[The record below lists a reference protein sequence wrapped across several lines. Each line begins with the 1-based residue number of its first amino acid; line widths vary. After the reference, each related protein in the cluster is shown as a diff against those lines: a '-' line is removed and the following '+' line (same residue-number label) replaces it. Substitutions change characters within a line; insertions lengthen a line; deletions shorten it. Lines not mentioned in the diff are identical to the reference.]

1 VGRFEA
7 DGIPMQALTT
17 VSTVAH
23 CEVDEALAHAWDEL
37 ADRAGAVPFARPGWL
52 RPWAEAAGVRLEA
65 LTTRSG
71 PTLTGVL
78 PIVSRRHHL
87 YTPANW
93 HTPWLEAVAQDDP
106 ARRALVAALAAA
118 RPTRVTVDFV
128 LAGEPTAEGAGEAL
142 AAAGYHL
149 HPRTR
154 LESPFVTV
162 QGTWEEYLAS
172 RSAHRR
178 GELRRRTRRLE
189 AAGEVTREV
198 HLGGDHLPA
207 LLEEA
212 FAVEAAG
219 WKGTGGTAML
229 SDPLIA
235 AFYRRVAAW
244 GAERG
249 WLRLAFLRLDGRP
262 LAFDLALEAAGHHY
276 LLKTGYDPAFTALSP
291 GLLLR
296 LHMLERAFR
305 TGVGTYEFC
314 GGTEPW
320 KLEWASATRRVL
332 VIEAFAPTVAGAAC
346 RTAGRIARFVRLET
360 RRPTKGR

>member
-1 VGRFEA
+1 
-7 DGIPMQALTT
+7 MQALTA
-17 VSTVAH
+17 VPTVARR
-23 CEVDEALAHAWDEL
+23 EVDDTLAEAWDEL

-65 LTTRSG
+65 LTAWRG

-78 PIVSRRHHL
+78 PLASRQHHL

-93 HTPWLEAVAQDDP
+93 HTPWLEAVVEDDT

-118 RPTRVTVDFV
+118 GRTRVTVDFV
-128 LAGEPTAEGAGEAL
+128 LAGEPTAEGANAAL
-142 AAAGYHL
+142 AAAGYRL
-149 HPRTR
+149 YPRTR
-154 LESPFVTV
+154 LESPFVTL
-162 QGTWEEYLAS
+162 QGPWEDYFAS
-172 RSAHRR
+172 LSAHRR

-198 HLGGDHLPA
+198 HQGGDRLPA

-212 FAVEAAG
+212 FTVEAAG

-229 SDPLIA
+229 SDPLVA

-244 GAERG
+244 AAERG

-276 LLKTGYDPAFTALSP
+276 LLKTGYDPAFTGLSP

-305 TGVGTYEFC
+305 TGVATYEFC
-314 GGTEPW
+314 GASESW
-320 KLEWASATRRVL
+320 KLEWAPATRRVL
-332 VIEAFAPTVAGAAC
+332 VIEAFAPTLAGAAG
-346 RTAGRIARFVRLET
+346 RVAGRIARFVRLET
-360 RRPTKGR
+360 RRPTRGH